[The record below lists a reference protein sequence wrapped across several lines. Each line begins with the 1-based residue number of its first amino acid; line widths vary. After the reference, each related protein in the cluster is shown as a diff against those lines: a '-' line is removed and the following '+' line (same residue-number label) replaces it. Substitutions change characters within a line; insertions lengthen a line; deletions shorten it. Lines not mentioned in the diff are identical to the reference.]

1 MIKPIATLLA
11 ALFLFTPVHEASA
24 KNIGGLKTGDSFQLK
39 VTRIESTQQVGIGGA
54 ATAAPIPAGV
64 PRYRKNQKLTF
75 RVRAGGKLSTRGLNI
90 PFAHYT
96 KGVAEFNF
104 YRPGTVSIARNA
116 EIKVRNGNVSG
127 GTLSFFITDGSG
139 METVYRT
146 VKYSLARSK

>member
-1 MIKPIATLLA
+1 MTKSIPALLA
-11 ALFLFTPVHEASA
+11 AALLFAPVHEASA

-39 VTRIESTQQVGIGGA
+39 VTRIDSTQQVGIGGA
-54 ATAAPIPAGV
+54 STAGPIPAGV

-75 RVRAGGKLSTRGLNI
+75 RVRAGGKLSTRGLNL
-90 PFAHYT
+90 PFSHYT

-104 YRPGTVSIARNA
+104 FRPGTVSIARNA
-116 EIKVRNGNVSG
+116 EIKVRNGNVGG

-146 VKYSLARSK
+146 VIYKLVRSN